1 MDIRQRYY
9 DEDEKLR
16 QLEDNIRQKLWTS
29 IPCIVAED
37 SDGHTVKLQPAIKA
51 VQLMPDGTSKYV
63 DMPPLLDVPVLFS
76 GGGDHF
82 ATHPLK
88 KGDEVHASI
97 SARAVSAWHQS
108 GGTQPPSSAELHS
121 LSHAT
126 CIPGLRSDPNKLE
139 KYSPNSFQVRTRDAN
154 SVVDVSQSAVAMN
167 RKSTLSML
175 VDNGMTHDS
184 EKVLINCA

>member
-1 MDIRQRYY
+1 MDIRQRYEDF
-9 DEDEKLR
+9 DEILR
-16 QLEDNIRQKLWTS
+16 QLEDNVRQKMWTS

-51 VQLMPDGTSKYV
+51 VQLMADGTSKYV
-63 DMPPLLDVPVLFS
+63 DMPPLLDVPVVFS

-97 SARAVSAWHQS
+97 SARAHSSWHQS
-108 GGTQPPSSAELHS
+108 GGTQPPSSADLHG
-121 LSHAT
+121 LSHAI
-126 CIPGLRSDPNKLE
+126 CVPGLRSDPNKLE
-139 KYSPNSFQVRTRDAN
+139 KYSPNSFQVRTRDAD
-154 SVVDVSQSAVAMN
+154 SVVDVSQKSVAMN